1 LTDLTLLRAVGA
13 KLLALG
19 LPVLGL
25 LDAVLAGLLA
35 LGPRL
40 LTLDPRRTLL
50 ALDPCLT
57 LDPRRTLLALDPCL
71 TFDLRRTLPFDP
83 CLAFDP
89 CLTRL
94 ALSPHLLTL
103 DARRL
108 LAHGLL
114 TLHSRRLLARLLPF
128 GSLRAPVGL
137 ILVWPRQCRGC
148 DRQRGD
154 SRGEKYP
161 GHRKFSFRT
170 ARTVR
175 STHRSNH

>member
-40 LTLDPRRTLL
+40 
-50 ALDPCLT
+50 LT

-170 ARTVR
+170 ARPLR